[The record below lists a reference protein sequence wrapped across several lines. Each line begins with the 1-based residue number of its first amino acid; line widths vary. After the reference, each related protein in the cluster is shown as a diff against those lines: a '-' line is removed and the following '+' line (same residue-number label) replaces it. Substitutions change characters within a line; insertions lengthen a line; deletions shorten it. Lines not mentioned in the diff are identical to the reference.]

1 MVVSGFGEHPQS
13 LDGIVE
19 ATADVM
25 REAKNSGSRVGFF
38 AAMYSGVTAQ
48 VQAGVESHLFEDGPR
63 MERLATRFATRYLD
77 ALSQFRRGNQP
88 SRCWDFAFRSAEM
101 WRPLI
106 LQHLL
111 LGINA
116 HINLDLGIA
125 AAQTSPGEELRD
137 LRNDFVEINRVLS
150 RQVDGIRE
158 TIGELSPWIGLLDR
172 VDPSAGRAIVN
183 FSIER
188 ARDQAWTVAELLA
201 GLPEERWPGHIDV
214 LDRNALSLARLV
226 RDPPGVFLKAG
237 LRLIRV
243 REVSDVRRTIERLD
257 RKA

>member
-1 MVVSGFGEHPQS
+1 MVGFGDPPKS
-13 LDGIVE
+13 LEEVIEDI
-19 ATADVM
+19 ADVV
-25 REAKNSGSRVGFF
+25 RDAKGSGSRVGFF
-38 AAMYSGVTAQ
+38 AAMYSGVTVQ
-48 VQAGVESHLFEDGPR
+48 VRAGVESGLFEDGPR
-63 MERLATRFATRYLD
+63 MERMATTFAARYLD
-77 ALSQFRRGNQP
+77 ALHQFRRGNRT

-125 AAQTSPGEELRD
+125 AAQTSPGDELRD

-150 RQVDGIRE
+150 RQVEGIRE
-158 TIGELSPWIGLLDR
+158 TIGDLSPWIGLLDQ
-172 VDPSAGRAIVN
+172 VDPNAGRAIVN
-183 FSIER
+183 FSIQR
-188 ARDQAWTVAELLA
+188 AREQAWTVAELLA
-201 GLPEERWPGHIDV
+201 GLPEEGWPGHIDV

-226 RDPPGVFLKAG
+226 RDPPGFILKSG

-243 REVSDVRRTIERLD
+243 REMNDVRQTIERLETL
-257 RKA
+257 A

>member
-1 MVVSGFGEHPQS
+1 VVGFGDPPKS
-13 LDGIVE
+13 LEEVIEDI
-19 ATADVM
+19 ADVV
-25 REAKNSGSRVGFF
+25 RDAKGSGSRVGFF
-38 AAMYSGVTAQ
+38 AAMYSGVTVQ
-48 VQAGVESHLFEDGPR
+48 VRAGVESGLFEDGPR
-63 MERLATRFATRYLD
+63 MERMATTFAARYLD
-77 ALSQFRRGNQP
+77 ALHQFRRGNRT

-125 AAQTSPGEELRD
+125 AAQTSPGDELRD

-150 RQVDGIRE
+150 RQVEGIRE
-158 TIGELSPWIGLLDR
+158 TIGDLSPWIGLLDQ
-172 VDPSAGRAIVN
+172 VDPNAGRAIVN
-183 FSIER
+183 FSIQR
-188 ARDQAWTVAELLA
+188 AREQAWTVAELLA
-201 GLPEERWPGHIDV
+201 GLPEEGWPGHIDV

-226 RDPPGVFLKAG
+226 RDPPGFILKSG

-243 REVSDVRRTIERLD
+243 REMNDVRQTIERLETL
-257 RKA
+257 A

>member
-1 MVVSGFGEHPQS
+1 VIGSGEHPQS
-13 LDGIVE
+13 LDGVVE
-19 ATADVM
+19 AIADVV

-38 AAMYSGVTAQ
+38 AAMYSGVTVQ
-48 VQAGVESHLFEDGPR
+48 VRAGVESDQFEDGPR
-63 MERLATRFATRYLD
+63 MERLATTFAARYLD
-77 ALSQFRRGNQP
+77 ALNQFRGGNQP

-125 AAQTSPGEELRD
+125 AAQTSPGDDLPD

-183 FSIER
+183 FSIGR
-188 ARDQAWTVAELLA
+188 AREQAWTVAELLA
-201 GLPEERWPGHIDV
+201 GLPEERWPGHVDV

-226 RDPPGVFLKAG
+226 RDPPGVILKAG

-243 REVSDVRRTIERLD
+243 REVNDVRQAIEGLERP
-257 RKA
+257 A

>member
-1 MVVSGFGEHPQS
+1 M
-13 LDGIVE
+13 VE
-19 ATADVM
+19 AIADVVQG
-25 REAKNSGSRVGFF
+25 AKDSESRVGFF
-38 AAMYSGVTAQ
+38 AAMYSGVTLQ
-48 VQAGVESHLFEDGPR
+48 VRAGVESDLFEDGAR
-63 MERLATRFATRYLD
+63 MERLATTFATRYLD
-77 ALSQFRRGNQP
+77 AVNRFRSGDQP

-125 AAQTSPGEELRD
+125 AALTSPGDDLPD
-137 LRNDFVEINRVLS
+137 LRNDFVEINRVLA

-158 TIGELSPWIGLLDR
+158 TIGKLSPWIGLLDR

-201 GLPEERWPGHIDV
+201 GLPEERWPEHVDV

-226 RDPPGVFLKAG
+226 RDPPGVILKAG
-237 LRLIRV
+237 LRIIRV
-243 REVSDVRRTIERLD
+243 RETNDVRRAIERLE
-257 RKA
+257 RPA

>member
-1 MVVSGFGEHPQS
+1 VVGSGEHPQS
-13 LDGIVE
+13 LDGVVE
-19 ATADVM
+19 AIANVVL
-25 REAKNSGSRVGFF
+25 EAKNSGSRVGFF
-38 AAMYSGVTAQ
+38 AAMYSGVT
-48 VQAGVESHLFEDGPR
+48 VRVRAGVEAGLFEDGPR
-63 MERLATRFATRYLD
+63 MERLATTFAARYLD
-77 ALSQFRRGNQP
+77 ALNQFRRGDRP
-88 SRCWDFAFRSAEM
+88 TRCWDFAFRSAEM

-125 AAQTSPGEELRD
+125 AAQTSPGDDLPD
-137 LRNDFVEINRVLS
+137 LRKDFVEINRVLS
-150 RQVDGIRE
+150 HQVNGIRE
-158 TIGELSPWIGLLDR
+158 TIGDLSPWIGLLDR
-172 VDPSAGRAIVN
+172 VDPNAGRALVN

-201 GLPEERWPGHIDV
+201 GLPEARWAGHVDV

-226 RDPPGVFLKAG
+226 RDPPGVILKAG

-243 REVSDVRRTIERLD
+243 REVNDVRQAMERLE
-257 RKA
+257 RPA

>member
-1 MVVSGFGEHPQS
+1 VTGSGEHPQN
-13 LDGIVE
+13 LDGVVE
-19 ATADVM
+19 ALADVV
-25 REAKNSGSRVGFF
+25 RDAKDSGSRVGFF
-38 AAMYSGVTAQ
+38 AAMYTGVTVQ
-48 VQAGVESHLFEDGPR
+48 VRAGVQSGQFEDGPR
-63 MERLATRFATRYLD
+63 MERLATTFATRYLE
-77 ALSQFRRGNQP
+77 ALKQFRAGNQP
-88 SRCWDFAFRSAEM
+88 KKCWDFAFRAAEM

-125 AAQTSPGEELRD
+125 AAQTSPGDDLPD
-137 LRNDFVEINRVLS
+137 LRNDFVEINRVLA

-172 VDPSAGRAIVN
+172 VDPNAGRAIVN

-188 ARDQAWTVAELLA
+188 ARDQAWTVAELFA
-201 GLPEERWPGHIDV
+201 GLPEERWPGHVDV
-214 LDRNALSLARLV
+214 LDRNVLSLARLV
-226 RDPPGVFLKAG
+226 RDPPGVILKAG

-243 REVSDVRRTIERLD
+243 REVNDVRQAIERLEEPP
-257 RKA
+257 

>member
-1 MVVSGFGEHPQS
+1 VIGSGEQPQS
-13 LDGIVE
+13 LDGVVE
-19 ATADVM
+19 AIADVV

-38 AAMYSGVTAQ
+38 AAMYSGVTVQ
-48 VQAGVESHLFEDGPR
+48 VRAGVESGLFEDGPR
-63 MERLATRFATRYLD
+63 MERLATTFAARYLD
-77 ALSQFRRGNQP
+77 ALNQFRGGSQP

-125 AAQTSPGEELRD
+125 AALTSPGDGLPD

-150 RQVDGIRE
+150 RQVDRVLE
-158 TIGELSPWIGLLDR
+158 TIGELSPWIGLLGR
-172 VDPSAGRAIVN
+172 VDPNAGRAIVN

-201 GLPEERWPGHIDV
+201 GLPEERWPGHVDV

-226 RDPPGVFLKAG
+226 RDPPGVIFKAG

-243 REVSDVRRTIERLD
+243 REVNDVRQAIERLEG
-257 RKA
+257 RA

>member
-1 MVVSGFGEHPQS
+1 MIGSGEHPQS
-13 LDGIVE
+13 LDGVVE
-19 ATADVM
+19 AIADVV

-38 AAMYSGVTAQ
+38 AAMYSGVTVQ
-48 VQAGVESHLFEDGPR
+48 VRAGVESGLFEDGPR
-63 MERLATRFATRYLD
+63 MERLATTFAGRYLD
-77 ALSQFRRGNQP
+77 ALNRFRGGNQP

-111 LGINA
+111 LGVNA

-125 AAQTSPGEELRD
+125 AAQTSPGDDLPD

-150 RQVDGIRE
+150 RQVDGIRG

-172 VDPSAGRAIVN
+172 VDPTAGRAIVN
-183 FSIER
+183 FSIGR
-188 ARDQAWTVAELLA
+188 AREQAWTVAELLA
-201 GLPEERWPGHIDV
+201 GLPEERWPGHVDV

-226 RDPPGVFLKAG
+226 RDPPGVILKAG

-243 REVSDVRRTIERLD
+243 REMNDVREAIERLEGP
-257 RKA
+257 A

>member
-1 MVVSGFGEHPQS
+1 VVGFGDPPKS
-13 LDGIVE
+13 LEEVIEDI
-19 ATADVM
+19 ADVV
-25 REAKNSGSRVGFF
+25 RDAKGSGSRVGFF
-38 AAMYSGVTAQ
+38 AAMYSGVTVQ
-48 VQAGVESHLFEDGPR
+48 VRAGVESGLFEDGPR
-63 MERLATRFATRYLD
+63 MERMATTFAARYLN
-77 ALSQFRRGNQP
+77 ALHQFRRGNRT

-125 AAQTSPGEELRD
+125 AAQTSPGDELRD

-150 RQVDGIRE
+150 RQVEGIRE
-158 TIGELSPWIGLLDR
+158 TIGDLSPWIGLLDQ
-172 VDPSAGRAIVN
+172 VDPNAGRAIVN
-183 FSIER
+183 FSIQR
-188 ARDQAWTVAELLA
+188 AREQAWTVAELLA
-201 GLPEERWPGHIDV
+201 GLPEEGWPGHIDV

-226 RDPPGVFLKAG
+226 RDPPGFILKSG

-243 REVSDVRRTIERLD
+243 REMNDVRQTIERLETL
-257 RKA
+257 A

>member
-1 MVVSGFGEHPQS
+1 
-13 LDGIVE
+13 
-19 ATADVM
+19 
-25 REAKNSGSRVGFF
+25 
-38 AAMYSGVTAQ
+38 
-48 VQAGVESHLFEDGPR
+48 VESDLFEDGPR
-63 MERLATRFATRYLD
+63 MERLATTFAGRYLD

-88 SRCWDFAFRSAEM
+88 SRCWDFAFQSTEM

-125 AAQTSPGEELRD
+125 AAQTSPGDDLPD
-137 LRNDFVEINRVLS
+137 LRNDFVEINRVLAS
-150 RQVDGIRE
+150 QVDGIRE

-172 VDPSAGRAIVN
+172 VDPNAGRAIIN
-183 FSIER
+183 FSIGR

-201 GLPEERWPGHIDV
+201 GLPQERWPGHLDV

-226 RDPPGVFLKAG
+226 RDPPGVILKAG
-237 LRLIRV
+237 LRLIRL
-243 REVSDVRRTIERLD
+243 REMHDVPKVIERLESP
-257 RKA
+257 A

>member
-1 MVVSGFGEHPQS
+1 M
-13 LDGIVE
+13 VE
-19 ATADVM
+19 AIADVV
-25 REAKNSGSRVGFF
+25 RGAKDSESRVGFF
-38 AAMYSGVTAQ
+38 AAMYSGVTLQ
-48 VQAGVESHLFEDGPR
+48 VRAGVETELFEDGAR
-63 MERLATRFATRYLD
+63 MERLATTFATRYLD
-77 ALSQFRRGNQP
+77 AVNRFRSGDQP

-125 AAQTSPGEELRD
+125 AALTSPGDDLPD
-137 LRNDFVEINRVLS
+137 LRNDFVEINRVLA

-188 ARDQAWTVAELLA
+188 ARDQAWSVAELLA
-201 GLPEERWPGHIDV
+201 GLPEEQWPEHVDV

-226 RDPPGVFLKAG
+226 RDPPGVILKAG
-237 LRLIRV
+237 LRIIRV
-243 REVSDVRRTIERLD
+243 REMNDVRQAIERLE
-257 RKA
+257 RPA